1 MYLHKTTILISA
13 TVLLISGCSTFPGA
27 QRQEKIA
34 DIESQVQQI
43 NDKLPTLEPMVLR
56 VVGYGAINPRAKDL
70 SPVQLRLMAL
80 RASKLDAYR
89 TLAERVYGTAITG
102 NSTVENL
109 VAKDDRFRAYVD
121 TYILGARVV
130 SQDEMEDGS
139 FETILEMIIDEGF
152 RNCLTT
158 STYGRRNSSCAS
170 EMVHDLESYKRNSMS
185 QQNVS
190 DLETGLYFIE

>member
-1 MYLHKTTILISA
+1 MYLHKFTILISA
-13 TVLLISGCSTFPGA
+13 SLLLISGCSMLPGA
-27 QRQEKIA
+27 QKREKIA
-34 DIESQVQQI
+34 DIEAQVQQI
-43 NDKLPTLEPMVLR
+43 NEKLPSMEPMVLR
-56 VVGYGAINPRAKDL
+56 VVGYGAINPHAKDL
-70 SPVQLRLMAL
+70 SPVQLKLMAL

-89 TLAERVYGTAITG
+89 TLAERVYGTAISG

-130 SQDEMEDGS
+130 SQDQMEDGS

-158 STYGRRNSSCAS
+158 HSDGRHNSSCAS
-170 EMVHDLESYKRNSMS
+170 EMIHDLESYNRNGLSRQS
-185 QQNVS
+185 VG